1 MLFLDRPE
9 LNKNQYNRISNIFD
23 GTGIVTFGI
32 TVLGPI
38 IAGFDKVNVIVVLL
52 SLLLTVSLWLIS
64 IWFSKKG

>member
-1 MLFLDRPE
+1 MFLFKSG

-23 GTGIVTFGI
+23 GTGVVTFGI

-52 SLLLTVSLWLIS
+52 SLLLTISLWLIS